1 MQVFLIFLLGLIFS
15 AFGTVVGFGG
25 AVFMV
30 PILVVVFHVPI
41 EIAVGSTIFAL
52 LPSSLIST
60 YFNFRKKKIDFRAG
74 IFLEIPTI
82 VGTVIGSFL
91 TSVLPHAILE
101 TIFGVFVSVI
111 GIYTL
116 LNERGGNKTDRK
128 KAVRKDN
135 LFYKLNKFGPR
146 IISRSKHRAYRI
158 SLISALIFG
167 MLAGIMAGL
176 LGIGGGFLKTP
187 IMINIFGMPSS
198 VAAATA
204 LFMIVFTSLTGS
216 ISHFFLGHINFVYG
230 LPIVSG
236 FVLGAFIGNR
246 VNIKLSES
254 LISKLIGVGLILAGL
269 FLIINVVFV
278 G

>member
-1 MQVFLIFLLGLIFS
+1 MQLFLIFLLGLIFS

-30 PILVVVFHVPI
+30 PVLVVVFHVPI

-60 YFNFRKKKIDFRAG
+60 YFNFQKKKIDFRAG

-82 VGTVIGSFL
+82 IGTVIGSLL

-101 TIFGVFVSVI
+101 TIFGVFVSGI

-116 LNERGGNKTDRK
+116 FKEKGGNKPLG
-128 KAVRKDN
+128 KDN

-146 IISRSKHRAYRI
+146 IISRSEHKAYRI
-158 SLISALIFG
+158 SLFSALIFG

-187 IMINIFGMPSS
+187 IMINAFGMPSS
-198 VAAATA
+198 IAAATA

-216 ISHFFLGHINFVYG
+216 ISHYFLGHINFVYG
-230 LPIVSG
+230 APIISG

-246 VNIKLSES
+246 LNIKLSES
-254 LISKLIGVGLILAGL
+254 LISKLIGLGLILAGL
-269 FLIINVVFV
+269 FLIINVVFMQ
-278 G
+278 

>member
-1 MQVFLIFLLGLIFS
+1 MQLFLIFLFGLIFS

-30 PILVVVFHVPI
+30 PILVVVFHVPMN
-41 EIAVGSTIFAL
+41 IAVGSTIFAL

-60 YFNFRKKKIDFRAG
+60 YFNFKKKKIDFRVG

-82 VGTVIGSFL
+82 IGTVIGSIL
-91 TSVLPHAILE
+91 TSILPHTILE
-101 TIFGVFVSVI
+101 IIFGLFVSVI

-116 LNERGGNKTDRK
+116 LKERRGKKTIRK
-128 KAVRKDN
+128 HN
-135 LFYKLNKFGPR
+135 ILYKLNKFGPR
-146 IISRSKHRAYRI
+146 IISRSKHKVYRI
-158 SLISALIFG
+158 SLLSALSFG

-187 IMINIFGMPSS
+187 IMINVFGMPSS

-216 ISHFFLGHINFVYG
+216 ISHSLLGHINFVYS

-236 FVLGAFIGNR
+236 FVLGAFVGNR
-246 VNIKLSES
+246 LNIKLSES
-254 LISKLIGVGLILAGL
+254 LISKLIGVGLILAGS
-269 FLIINVVFV
+269 FLIFDVILI
-278 G
+278 